1 MWWMLIIKKL
11 GINVLSHSCNIQTS
25 STLSANRLLLIRCT
39 KRSSNETRLS
49 MSCMKMLTSNER
61 LPNNAWSKNKQS
73 ESKVMRKFNLLK
85 KCWKTTSAAVL
96 CCLVGLLTSC
106 ASKPDVEYRT
116 LVLSPPVTLLT
127 PCLVPA
133 FQGATFGETV
143 EYALLLKQELRLCA
157 NKVDGVREYVEKQQ
171 RKRP

>member
-1 MWWMLIIKKL
+1 M
-11 GINVLSHSCNIQTS
+11 
-25 STLSANRLLLIRCT
+25 
-39 KRSSNETRLS
+39 
-49 MSCMKMLTSNER
+49 
-61 LPNNAWSKNKQS
+61 
-73 ESKVMRKFNLLK
+73 
-85 KCWKTTSAAVL
+85 L
-96 CCLVGLLTSC
+96 CCLAGLLTSC

-127 PCLVPA
+127 PCVVPA